1 MIRYLSNPY
10 WMICISALPFFGKT
24 LEEEGGF
31 VYGGCRGT
39 TALQPSRCRAFASRQ
54 PRFGNAPLMGIL
66 SPRWGLFGI
75 CFLFCRGFIAFHHL
89 PKFLRHSVTWAVAR
103 RNPGGVTAHQAGGV
117 NPCR

>member
-39 TALQPSRCRAFASRQ
+39 TAL
-54 PRFGNAPLMGIL
+54 
-66 SPRWGLFGI
+66 
-75 CFLFCRGFIAFHHL
+75 
-89 PKFLRHSVTWAVAR
+89 
-103 RNPGGVTAHQAGGV
+103 
-117 NPCR
+117 